1 MITIACVLREG
12 GKVGYNATWVKKL
25 HNSISRNLTIPFKF
39 VCLSDC
45 AVPCERIPLYENGPG
60 YWAKMQLFRPG
71 LFDGPVLFFDLD
83 TVICNNIDDLV
94 QRLLDQ
100 HNFIMWRDDHYNISS
115 SAIMYWNGDYSAI
128 YNSYILKQPWYETHY
143 SPDNQTTQR
152 LIGDQAV
159 ISSLVDHEFVNN
171 FCPESWIHVVG
182 KHDDTCDLSETRILI
197 FRKLHTKPSTL
208 PNHQLVKEHWV

>member
-1 MITIACVLREG
+1 
-12 GKVGYNATWVKKL
+12 
-25 HNSISRNLTIPFKF
+25 
-39 VCLSDC
+39 
-45 AVPCERIPLYENGPG
+45 
-60 YWAKMQLFRPG
+60 
-71 LFDGPVLFFDLD
+71 VLFFDLD

-100 HNFIMWRDDHYNISS
+100 NNFIMWRDDHYNISS

-128 YNSYILKQPWYETHY
+128 YNSYILKQPWYETHF

-171 FCPESWIHVVG
+171 FCPENWIHVVG
-182 KHDDTCDLSETRILI
+182 KHDDTCDLSDTRILI

-208 PNHQLVKEHWV
+208 PNHQLVKEHWI

>member
-1 MITIACVLREG
+1 MITVACVLRQG
-12 GKVGYNATWVKKL
+12 GKVGYDASWVEKL

-45 AVPCERIPLYENGPG
+45 AVPCERIPLNDNGPG

-94 QRLLDQ
+94 EKLLGQ
-100 HNFIMWRDDHYNISS
+100 HNFIMWQDTHYNISS
-115 SAIMYWNGDYSAI
+115 SAIMYWNGDYSAV
-128 YNSYILKQPWYETHY
+128 YNSYILKQPWYENYY

-152 LIGDQAV
+152 LVGDQAV
-159 ISSLVDHEFVNN
+159 ISSLVDHKFIND
-171 FCPESWIHVVG
+171 FCPDNWIHVVS
-182 KHDDTCDLSETRILI
+182 KHDDTCDLSKTRILI

-208 PNHQLVKEHWV
+208 PNHQLVKEHWI

>member
-1 MITIACVLREG
+1 MITVACVLREG
-12 GKVGYNATWVKKL
+12 GKVGYDATWVEKL

-45 AVPCERIPLYENGPG
+45 AVPCERIPLYKNGPG

-100 HNFIMWRDDHYNISS
+100 NNFIMWRDDHYNISS

-159 ISSLVDHEFVNN
+159 ISSLVDHEFVND
-171 FCPESWIHVVG
+171 FCPENWIHVVG

-208 PNHQLVKEHWV
+208 PNHQLVKEHWI